1 MDLVGALAHDALHAP
16 QCGDSLWG
24 RPAAAGST
32 TAAAATAAPS
42 HPEIHSGRAARSGGE
57 TGDASSVGAIAS
69 LPAGSAGYAGAT
81 KIGAA
86 RRRAFSACG
95 GNVRAATDGAR
106 HQQGVGSRRLA
117 ERGLIVSA
125 GCVRSE
131 FIGGLLLLSVKR
143 QLLEAAGGQ
152 LILRTWRSG
161 RCCAAAW
168 SPWASCAWACC
179 A

>member
-1 MDLVGALAHDALHAP
+1 MDLVGALAHNALHAP

-42 HPEIHSGRAARSGGE
+42 HPEIHSGRAARTGGE
-57 TGDASSVGAIAS
+57 PGDASGVGAIPS
-69 LPAGSAGYAGAT
+69 LPARPAGSAGAT

-95 GNVRAATDGAR
+95 GNVRAAADGAR
-106 HQQGVGSRRLA
+106 HQQGVGSRSLA

-125 GCVRSE
+125 GCCVRSE

-152 LILRTWRSG
+152 LILRNWRPG
-161 RCCAAAW
+161 RCAAAC
-168 SPWASCAWACC
+168 CAWACC